1 MRLCVQ
7 FGVVGV
13 VKRDELEAILSELR
27 PRQWRRRRRTT
38 KAEQQSEQ
46 AKERTVHDSMTCK
59 RRGGKGRSY
68 LSICTHCSAGFA
80 LHQRTWSCSRHT
92 PCPHLSLLPPPLA
105 LWLIDFNI
113 SAFFP

>member
-27 PRQWRRRRRTT
+27 PRQRRRRRRTT

-59 RRGGKGRSY
+59 RRGGRGVATCRY
-68 LSICTHCSAGFA
+68 VRIVL
-80 LHQRTWSCSRHT
+80 
-92 PCPHLSLLPPPLA
+92 LA
-105 LWLIDFNI
+105 LLYFTVPGRAPVTPPALTFPSFPLPWLFG
-113 SAFFP
+113 SLTLTF